1 MMIGDAL
8 YRQNWNDT
16 AISSLALLTAPGVD
30 VDQVVAELQ
39 TALADVQELSIRS
52 NQGIRQG
59 SLEIFDRTFAITAA
73 LRLLAT
79 IVAFIGVLSA
89 LLSLQLERTRE
100 LGVLRA
106 TGMGLRQM
114 WQMILLETGLMGALA
129 GLLAMP
135 TGYVLAWILIYII
148 NVRSFG
154 WTLQMDLQPGY
165 FLQALMVAVVSA
177 LLAAIYPS
185 SRVGQMVV
193 AAAIRQE

>member
-1 MMIGDAL
+1 MMIGDGL
-8 YRQNWNDT
+8 YRQNWHDT

-39 TALADVQELSIRS
+39 TALTDVQELSIRS

-59 SLEIFDRTFAITAA
+59 SMEIFDRTFAITAA

-185 SRVGQMVV
+185 SRVGGMVV